1 MTTREERAAQNE
13 AVSREINEGLEQAH
27 ADEPPDRYLRMYCEC
42 GRSACESMIA
52 ITASEYERV
61 RSDPVR
67 FLILGEHLI
76 SDIERVVEE
85 TDRFVV
91 IAKREGTPARVARE
105 EDPRS

>member
-1 MTTREERAAQNE
+1 MAQNE

-42 GRSACESMIA
+42 GQSGCESMIA
-52 ITASEYERV
+52 ITISEYEQV

-67 FLILGEHLI
+67 FAVLREHLI
-76 SDIERVVEE
+76 PDIERVVEE

-91 IAKREGTPARVARE
+91 IAKREGTPAQVARE

>member
-1 MTTREERAAQNE
+1 VTTREERVARNE

-27 ADEPPDRYLRMYCEC
+27 ADEPPDRYMRMYCEC
-42 GRSACESMIA
+42 GQSGCENMIA

-67 FLILGEHLI
+67 FVIVREHLI

-91 IAKREGTPARVARE
+91 IAKREGTPAQVARE
-105 EDPRS
+105 DDPRS

>member
-1 MTTREERAAQNE
+1 MTTREERVARNE

-42 GRSACESMIA
+42 GQSGCEGMIA
-52 ITASEYERV
+52 ITISEYEQV
-61 RSDPVR
+61 RSDPVCFAVLR
-67 FLILGEHLI
+67 EHLI
-76 SDIERVVEE
+76 PDIERVVEE

-91 IAKREGTPARVARE
+91 IAKREGTPAQVARK